1 MSLGGTPTVEQVHPE
16 PSAARPTVA
25 QTEASLRA
33 AARRA
38 PYDRWT

>member
-1 MSLGGTPTVEQVHPE
+1 MSLAGTPTIERVHTE

-38 PYDRWT
+38 LYDCWT